1 MADSQQP
8 VLFFRVEPLVY
19 QELGTFLL
27 AMDTLLELPKIKSMI
42 HTLEQGTRAVYPEPP
57 KPEPPP
63 KANGKGKP
71 KDKPAGV
78 ETAKQEK

>member
-42 HTLEQGTRAVYPEPP
+42 RTLEQGTRAVYPEPA
-57 KPEPPP
+57 KPA

-71 KDKPAGV
+71 KPV